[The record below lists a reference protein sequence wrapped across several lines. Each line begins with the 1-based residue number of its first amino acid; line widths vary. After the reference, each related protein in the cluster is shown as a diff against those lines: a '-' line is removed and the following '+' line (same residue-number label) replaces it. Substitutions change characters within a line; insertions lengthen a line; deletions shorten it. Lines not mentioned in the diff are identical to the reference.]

1 MYLILVIL
9 LIVMYL
15 VLFRNQAIYN
25 YLKAEKLRL
34 SHCAIQDEISR
45 QECKRINENNKK
57 GDPNIDS

>member
-34 SHCAIQDEISR
+34 YHCAIQDEISR
-45 QECKRINENNKK
+45 QDVKK
-57 GDPNIDS
+57 LMKIIKKVVLI

>member
-34 SHCAIQDEISR
+34 YHCAIQDEISG

>member
-1 MYLILVIL
+1 MIYLILVIL

-34 SHCAIQDEISR
+34 YHCVIQDEISR
-45 QECKRINENNKK
+45 QDVKELMKIIKK
-57 GDPNIDS
+57 VVLI